1 MRKLIV
7 LGLMM
12 VGFWSCDQATLQRVL
27 DAAEAASGDLTSE
40 EIANGLKQALDQGVD
55 KGVQYLSS
63 TDGFYKTDYK
73 IFLPEEAQKLVEK
86 LELVPGFQ
94 NVEEVVL
101 EKINHAA
108 EDAVKTASPI
118 FVNAIRTMTI
128 NDAMGILMGD
138 RNAATMYLNAKT
150 YDPLVGEFEPV
161 IVNALNKYNA
171 LDYWEDAVN
180 AYNKIPFVQ
189 KMNPRLE
196 QYITQKA
203 LVALFDRIEREE
215 LNIRENI
222 SARTTDLLR
231 RVFARQD

>member
-1 MRKLIV
+1 MKKLAI
-7 LGLMM
+7 LGLIL
-12 VGFWSCDQATLQRVL
+12 VSFWSCDQATLQRVL
-27 DAAEAASGDLTSE
+27 DAAEAASGELTTE
-40 EIANGLKQALDQGVD
+40 EIANGLKQALDQGVE
-55 KGVQYLSS
+55 KGVQYLSR
-63 TDGFYKTDYK
+63 TDGFYKTTYK
-73 IFLPEEAQKLVEK
+73 ILLPEEAQNLVDK

-138 RNAATMYLNAKT
+138 NNSATLYLNNKT

-161 IVNALNKYNA
+161 IVNALNKYGA

-180 AYNKIPFVQ
+180 AYNKIPFV
-189 KMNPRLE
+189 KKVNPRLE
-196 QYITQKA
+196 QYITEKA
-203 LVALFDRIEREE
+203 LIALFDRIEIEE

-222 SARTTDLLR
+222 NARTTDLLR